1 MGQGHTSISA
11 REHKQLSVETVQF
24 CITAPNDQHVG
35 RKKKQLKK
43 RYKSTTSEY
52 WDNSKLSIYFP
63 GSWSYVSGFRSGI

>member
-35 RKKKQLKK
+35 RKKNSLKK
-43 RYKSTTSEY
+43 DTRALHLSTAITQ
-52 WDNSKLSIYFP
+52 N
-63 GSWSYVSGFRSGI
+63 